1 MHLKEQTKTGATRTL
16 TTAICDWLVGLCFR
30 EKQKI
35 ESHKTSLLGVECIE
49 GHFAFVREAIMDL
62 TTLFYN
68 LREEVSCSVCSDLF
82 TDPKHLSCLHSF
94 CLKCLNRWYE
104 TCGGGQA
111 IKCPK
116 CQTLSRVPASGDLK
130 DLPTS
135 FYLNGLIDVLAIK
148 ECKNTQVTCGNCDK
162 KSSEASYCFQCCI
175 FYCEQCLVGH
185 NMMRDKKEHRVLA
198 VKEFQDKDYE
208 DVLKRPVFCSKE
220 RHQKEELKYYCK
232 ECETALCQTCVIL
245 NHGGHDLRLIEEEA
259 ENKTLEIKSILQSQR
274 EGLDGKLNVIVQ
286 LDEDCAKVIQQSEIA
301 RRDVQ
306 RFADG
311 LIKTIQAKMKN
322 IITAVENQT
331 KKSLESLKAK
341 RSAIQQ
347 QVNATESSLKEA
359 DKLLKR
365 STTAEVVQ
373 LRKSL
378 QTIFQGLNQT
388 ESIVHDPSSLQ
399 TLVFVENQ
407 KTIDTVN
414 GEELGFL
421 CMEEGYRKKP
431 SEFLAEGKGLKEGT
445 VGRKAQFNLI
455 TRNAE
460 RKQWYYEGDRVTV
473 EIKDEQER
481 ECVTQVKID
490 DNKNG
495 IYKITYFPI
504 VQGTFKLLVKVNGEH
519 ISCSPFTVILK
530 PFQAKPVLSFGKE
543 GSGDGMFEYPLGVAV
558 SDKDEIVVADQCKH
572 RVQVFDSNGT
582 FLRSFGHKGVNAG
595 EFNCPYGIAI
605 NKDRNIFVADRYNHR
620 VQIFSWEGRHL
631 GSFGGKGSLDSQLD
645 HPWGLSLDSAGN
657 VIVADIGNRLIKIFT
672 PDGRFV
678 TKIGGK
684 GSFSFPVHCV
694 QCGEYFI
701 VSDSDEHCIKV
712 FNNVGHFQYK
722 FGRQGQ
728 GDGEFKYPRFL
739 SMTQSKHLLVCDKV
753 NNRIQ
758 VFELDGK
765 FVGKFGTNG
774 RKLGEFKN
782 PFSVAVLSDDQ
793 IVVCDKTNHR
803 MQIFR

>member
-1 MHLKEQTKTGATRTL
+1 MARRPLFL
-16 TTAICDWLVGLCFR
+16 
-30 EKQKI
+30 KI
-35 ESHKTSLLGVECIE
+35 ESHKTSLLGVEWIE
-49 GHFAFVREAIMDL
+49 GHLAFVPKAIMDL
-62 TTLFYN
+62 TTLFHN

-94 CLKCLNRWYE
+94 CLKCLKRWYE

-116 CQTLSRVPASGDLK
+116 CQALSRIPASGHLK

-135 FYLNGLIDVLAIK
+135 FYINGLIDVLAIK
-148 ECKNTQVTCGNCDK
+148 ECKSTQVTCGNCDK

-232 ECETALCQTCVIL
+232 ECETALCQTCVTL

-259 ENKTLEIKSILQSQR
+259 ENKTLEIKSILQTQR
-274 EGLDGKLNVIVQ
+274 EGLDAKLNVIAQ

-331 KKSLESLKAK
+331 KKSLESLKVK

-347 QVNATESSLKEA
+347 QINATESSLKEA
-359 DKLLKR
+359 DKLLQR
-365 STTAEVVQ
+365 STTAEVVE
-373 LRKSL
+373 LKKSL

-388 ESIVHDPSSLQ
+388 EPIVHDPSGLQ
-399 TLVFVENQ
+399 TLVFVKSQ

-421 CMEEGYRKKP
+421 CMDEGYRKKP

-455 TRNAE
+455 TRNAK
-460 RKQWYYEGDRVTV
+460 RKQWYDERDRVTI

-490 DNKNG
+490 SNENG

-504 VQGTFKLLVKVNGEH
+504 VPGIFKLSVKVNGEN

-530 PFQAKPVLSFGKE
+530 LFQVKPVLSFGKRG
-543 GSGDGMFEYPLGVAV
+543 GSGEGMFEYPLGVAV
-558 SDKDEIVVADQCKH
+558 SDVDEIAVTEQLNH

-582 FLRSFGHKGVNAG
+582 LLRSLDDKGENAG
-595 EFNCPYGIAI
+595 EFKCLVGIAI
-605 NKDRNIFVADRYNHR
+605 DRNRNILVTDNGNHR
-620 VQIFSWEGRHL
+620 VQILSWEGRHL

-678 TKIGGK
+678 MKIGGK

-694 QCGEYFI
+694 QCGEHFI

-712 FNNVGHFQYK
+712 FNNEGHFQYK
-722 FGRQGQ
+722 FGKQGQ

-739 SMTQSKHLLVCDKV
+739 SVTQSKHLLVCDMG
-753 NNRIQ
+753 NHRIQ

-765 FVGKFGTNG
+765 FVGKFGTKGSN
-774 RKLGEFKN
+774 LGEFKE
-782 PFSVAVLSDDQ
+782 PLSVAVLSNDQ
-793 IVVCDKTNHR
+793 IVVCEKNNHR
-803 MQIFR
+803 IQIFQHR

>member
-1 MHLKEQTKTGATRTL
+1 M
-16 TTAICDWLVGLCFR
+16 
-30 EKQKI
+30 
-35 ESHKTSLLGVECIE
+35 E
-49 GHFAFVREAIMDL
+49 GHFAFVAEVIMDL
-62 TTLFYN
+62 TTLLYN

-94 CLKCLNRWYE
+94 CLKCLNQWYE
-104 TCGGGQA
+104 TCGGGEA

-116 CQTLSRVPASGDLK
+116 CQTLSRIPASGDLK

-148 ECKNTQVTCGNCDK
+148 ECKKTQVTCGNCDK

-232 ECETALCQTCVIL
+232 ECETALCQTCVTL

-274 EGLDGKLNVIVQ
+274 EGLDAKLNVIAQ

-322 IITAVENQT
+322 IITDVENQT
-331 KKSLESLKAK
+331 KKSLESFKAK

-347 QVNATESSLKEA
+347 QINFTESSLEEA

-365 STTAEVVQ
+365 STNAEVVE
-373 LRKSL
+373 LKKSL

-388 ESIVHDPSSLQ
+388 EPIVHDPTSLQ
-399 TLVFVENQ
+399 TYVFVENQ
-407 KTIDTVN
+407 RVLESVN
-414 GEELGFL
+414 EQEIGFWKEL
-421 CMEEGYRKKP
+421 YRTKA
-431 SEFLAEGKGLKEGT
+431 SESLAEGEGLKEGI
-445 VGRKAQFNLI
+445 VARKAQFNLI

-460 RKQWYYEGDRVTV
+460 KKQGYNKHNRVTV
-473 EIKDEQER
+473 EIKDKQAQ
-481 ECVTQVKID
+481 ECVTQVRID
-490 DNKNG
+490 DNKDG
-495 IYKITYFPI
+495 TYKITYYPR
-504 VQGTFKLLVKVNGEH
+504 VQVTFKLLVKVNGEH

-530 PFQAKPVLSFGKE
+530 PFQVKPVLSFGKR
-543 GSGDGMFEYPLGVAV
+543 GLGNGMFQHPHGVAV
-558 SDKDEIVVADQCKH
+558 NDRDKIVIADALNH

-582 FLRSFGHKGVNAG
+582 FLRSFGHKGENAG
-595 EFNCPYGIAI
+595 EFKNPTGIAI
-605 NKDRNIFVADRYNHR
+605 NKDRNILVSEYYNHR
-620 VQIFSWEGRHL
+620 VQILSWEGRHL
-631 GSFGGKGSLDSQLD
+631 GSFGGKGSLDSQLSY
-645 HPWGLSLDSAGN
+645 PWGLSLDSTGN
-657 VIVADIGNRLIKIFT
+657 VIVADTGNKLIKIFT

-678 TKIGGK
+678 MKIGGQ
-684 GSFSFPVHCV
+684 GSFSFPIHCV

-701 VSDSDEHCIKV
+701 ASDSNEHCIKV
-712 FNNVGHFQYK
+712 FNREGHFQYK
-722 FGRQGQ
+722 FGKKGE
-728 GDGEFKYPRFL
+728 GDGEFNYPRFL
-739 SMTQSKHLLVCDKV
+739 SVTQSKHLLVCDQG
-753 NNRIQ
+753 NRRIQ

-774 RKLGEFKN
+774 SKLGEFN
-782 PFSVAVLSDDQ
+782 YPFSVAVLSNDQ
-793 IVVCDKTNHR
+793 IVVSDKDNHR
-803 MQIFR
+803 IQIFQ

>member
-1 MHLKEQTKTGATRTL
+1 M
-16 TTAICDWLVGLCFR
+16 
-30 EKQKI
+30 
-35 ESHKTSLLGVECIE
+35 ECVE
-49 GHFAFVREAIMDL
+49 GHFAFVPEAIMDL
-62 TTLFYN
+62 TTLFHN

-82 TDPKHLSCLHSF
+82 TEPKHLSCLHSF

-148 ECKNTQVTCGNCDK
+148 ECKKTQVTCGNCDK
-162 KSSEASYCFQCCI
+162 KCSEASYCFQCCI
-175 FYCEQCLVGH
+175 FYCEHCLICH
-185 NMMRDKKEHRVLA
+185 NTMRDKKKHRVLA
-198 VKEFQDKDYE
+198 VKEFQSKDYE

-220 RHQKEELKYYCK
+220 RHQKEEIKYYCI
-232 ECETALCQTCVIL
+232 ECEMALCQTCVTL

-274 EGLDGKLNVIVQ
+274 EGLDAKLNVIAQ

-347 QVNATESSLKEA
+347 QINATESSLKEA

-373 LRKSL
+373 LKKSL
-378 QTIFQGLNQT
+378 QTIFHGLNQT
-388 ESIVHDPSSLQ
+388 EPIVHDPSSLK
-399 TLVFVENQ
+399 TFGFVKNQ
-407 KTIDTVN
+407 KMLDVVN
-414 GEELGFL
+414 EEDIGFL
-421 CMEEGYRKKP
+421 KEP
-431 SEFLAEGKGLKEGT
+431 SQTKASESVAEGDGLREGT
-445 VGRKAQFNLI
+445 VARKAHFNLI
-455 TRNAE
+455 TKSAE
-460 RKQWYYEGDRVTV
+460 RKQWYDEGDRVTV
-473 EIKDEQER
+473 EIKDEQEQ

-504 VQGTFKLLVKVNGEH
+504 VQRTFKLLVKVNGEH

-530 PFQAKPVLSFGKE
+530 PFQVKPVLSFGKE
-543 GSGDGMFEYPLGVAV
+543 GSGDGMFNYPHGVAV
-558 SDKDEIVVADQCKH
+558 SDGDEIVVADQCNH

-582 FLRSFGHKGVNAG
+582 LLRSFGHKGENDG
-595 EFNCPYGIAI
+595 EFNYPVGIAI
-605 NKDRNIFVADRYNHR
+605 DKDRNIFISDWGNHR

-631 GSFGGKGSLDSQLD
+631 GSIGGKGSLESHLSG
-645 HPWGLSLDSAGN
+645 PWGLSLDSTGN
-657 VIVADIGNRLIKIFT
+657 IIVADTGNKLIKIFT

-678 TKIGGK
+678 MKIGGQ
-684 GSFSFPVHCV
+684 GSFSWPVHCV

-701 VSDSDEHCIKV
+701 VSDSIQRCIKV
-712 FNNVGHFQYK
+712 FNREGHFQYK
-722 FGRQGQ
+722 FGKKGE
-728 GDGEFKYPRFL
+728 GDGNFDYPYFL
-739 SMTQSKHLLVCDKV
+739 SVTQSKHLLVCDGK
-753 NNRIQ
+753 NHRIQ
-758 VFELDGK
+758 GFELDGK
-765 FVGKFGTNG
+765 FVGKFGING
-774 RKLGEFKN
+774 SKLGEFN
-782 PFSVAVLSDDQ
+782 YPLSIAVLSNDQ
-793 IVVCDKTNHR
+793 IVVCDKDNHR
-803 MQIFR
+803 IQIFQ

>member
-1 MHLKEQTKTGATRTL
+1 
-16 TTAICDWLVGLCFR
+16 
-30 EKQKI
+30 
-35 ESHKTSLLGVECIE
+35 
-49 GHFAFVREAIMDL
+49 MDL
-62 TTLFYN
+62 TTLFHN

-232 ECETALCQTCVIL
+232 ECETALCQTCVTL

-274 EGLDGKLNVIVQ
+274 EGLDAKLNVIAQ

-311 LIKTIQAKMKN
+311 LIKTIQAKMQN

-347 QVNATESSLKEA
+347 QINATESSLKEA

-365 STTAEVVQ
+365 STTAEV
-373 LRKSL
+373 LHLKKSL
-378 QTIFQGLNQT
+378 QTIFHGFNET
-388 ESIVHDPSSLQ
+388 EPIVHDPSSLK
-399 TLVFVENQ
+399 TFGFVKNQ
-407 KTIDTVN
+407 KMLDVVN

-421 CMEEGYRKKP
+421 EEGNRTKP
-431 SEFLAEGKGLKEGT
+431 SESLAEGEGLKEGT
-445 VGRKAQFNLI
+445 VARKAQFNLI

-460 RKQWYYEGDRVTV
+460 RKQYHDERDHVTV
-473 EIKDEQER
+473 EMKNEQER
-481 ECVTQVKID
+481 ECVTEVQID
-490 DNKNG
+490 NNKDG
-495 IYKITYFPI
+495 IYKITHYPR
-504 VQGTFKLLVKVNGEH
+504 VQGTFELSVKVNGEH
-519 ISCSPFTVILK
+519 ISCSPFTVIVK
-530 PFQAKPVLSFGKE
+530 PFQVKPVLSFGKE
-543 GSGDGMFEYPLGVAV
+543 GSGDGMFNYPRGVAV
-558 SDKDEIVVADQCKH
+558 SDGDEIVVADCNNH

-582 FLRSFGHKGVNAG
+582 FLRFFGREGNYAG
-595 EFNCPYGIAI
+595 EFKYSVGVAI
-605 NKDRNIFVADRYNHR
+605 NKDRNIFVADTNNHR
-620 VQIFSWEGRHL
+620 IQIFSWEGRHL
-631 GSFGGKGSLDSQLD
+631 GSFGGKGSLDSQLSY
-645 HPWGLSLDSAGN
+645 PWGLSLDSTGN
-657 VIVADIGNRLIKIFT
+657 VIVADTGNKLIKIFT

-678 TKIGGK
+678 MKIGGQ
-684 GSFSFPVHCV
+684 GSFSLPIYCV

-701 VSDSDEHCIKV
+701 VSDSSEHCIKV
-712 FNNVGHFQYK
+712 FNREGHFQYK
-722 FGRQGQ
+722 FGKQGE
-728 GDGEFKYPRFL
+728 GDGEFNYLRFM
-739 SMTQSKHLLVCDKV
+739 SVTQSKHLLVCDGK
-753 NNRIQ
+753 NHRIQ

-774 RKLGEFKN
+774 SKLGEFKY
-782 PFSVAVLSDDQ
+782 PFSVTVLSNDQ
-793 IVVCDKTNHR
+793 IVVCDKDNHR
-803 MQIFR
+803 IQIFQ